1 MGSWLML
8 NINKI
13 IILTGPTA
21 SGKTAISIK
30 IAQIIPDLEIISAD
44 SMQIYKDM
52 DIGTD
57 KPVEKIL
64 NKYKHHC
71 ISLIEPSESYDVKQY
86 IKQAQKCIYDII
98 TRNKKPII
106 VGGTG
111 LYIKTLI
118 NPIFQGPGRN
128 QKIRDELNE
137 LAEEKGNIFLYKK
150 LKEYDLEYSK
160 KISINDTR
168 RIIRALE
175 VFYLTGKSISYFH
188 NKEDNSK
195 NKAKYQYYVICIS
208 RNRENLYKRINYRVK
223 KMIENGL
230 IDETKELMKKYNN
243 INMNAM
249 QGLGYKQIVD
259 YLQGKKSL
267 DESIETIKKETRHFA
282 KRQLS
287 WFKNQIEIDY
297 WINLDEYLDIQ
308 KCITEIVGIMKREGY

>member
-1 MGSWLML
+1 ML

-13 IILTGPTA
+13 IVLTGPTS
-21 SGKTAISIK
+21 SGKTEISIK

-57 KPVEKIL
+57 KPGEEIL

-86 IKQAQKCIYDII
+86 TKQAQKCIYDIL

-118 NPIFQGPGRN
+118 NPIFRGPGRN
-128 QKIRDELNE
+128 QKIRDELTE
-137 LAEEKGNIFLYKK
+137 LAKEKGNIFLYEK
-150 LKEYDLEYSK
+150 LKECDLEYSK

-175 VFYLTGKSISYFH
+175 VFYLTGKPVSYFH
-188 NKEDNSK
+188 NKEDNHK
-195 NKAKYQYYVICIS
+195 NKAKYQYYIICIY
-208 RNRENLYKRINYRVK
+208 RNRENLYKRINYRVN
-223 KMIENGL
+223 KMVENGL
-230 IDETKELMKKYNN
+230 IDETKELINKYNN

-259 YLQGKKSL
+259 YLQGEKSQE
-267 DESIETIKKETRHFA
+267 ESIEIIKKETRHFA

-297 WINLDEYLDIQ
+297 WINLDDYSDIQ
-308 KCITEIVGIMKREGY
+308 QCITEIVEIMKREGY

>member
-1 MGSWLML
+1 ML